1 MAKSFLSKSGLTS
14 LWSKLKEKFVAKEAG
29 KGLSTNDYTT
39 EEKQK
44 LAGLSNYTLPQASA
58 TTLGGVKVGE
68 GLDVAAGVLSLGEH
82 DHTAADVSGLSQ
94 VATSGAYADLTGTPT
109 IPTDNSQLANGAGYQ
124 TSEQVEAAITEK
136 GYQTAQQVE
145 TAITEKGYQTAQQVE
160 TAITGKGYQTASQV
174 ESAITGKGYQT
185 ASQVQSAISAAG
197 HLKRA
202 IVESLPEV
210 GSADEN
216 TVYMMLSDGAEG
228 ENIYEEWMVIEGV
241 WERIGS
247 TDVDLSG
254 YLQET
259 DMVEITDE
267 EIDEILAT

>member
-1 MAKSFLSKSGLTS
+1 M
-14 LWSKLKEKFVAKEAG
+14 
-29 KGLSTNDYTT
+29 
-39 EEKQK
+39 
-44 LAGLSNYTLPQASA
+44 
-58 TTLGGVKVGE
+58 
-68 GLDVAAGVLSLGEH
+68 AAGVLSLGEH

-145 TAITEKGYQTAQQVE
+145 TAIT
-160 TAITGKGYQTASQV
+160 GKGYQTASQV

-216 TVYMMLSDGAEG
+216 TVYMVLSDGAEG
-228 ENIYEEWMVIEGV
+228 ENIYEEWMVIEGA

>member
-1 MAKSFLSKSGLTS
+1 MGLQIVKLPQLKTFLEQ
-14 LWSKLKEKFVAKEAG
+14 LKGIFAG
-29 KGLSTNDYTT
+29 K
-39 EEKQK
+39 EQVEAIEQ
-44 LAGLSNYTLPQASA
+44 AGYQ
-58 TTLGGVKVGE
+58 
-68 GLDVAAGVLSLGEH
+68 
-82 DHTAADVSGLSQ
+82 TASQ
-94 VATSGAYADLTGTPT
+94 VESAITGKGYQNASQVESIITGKGYQTSEQVESAITEK
-109 IPTDNSQLANGAGYQ
+109 GYQ

-136 GYQTAQQVE
+136 GYQTSE
-145 TAITEKGYQTAQQVE
+145 
-160 TAITGKGYQTASQV
+160 QV

-185 ASQVQSAISAAG
+185 AAQVAEAISGAG

-216 TVYMMLSDGAEG
+216 TVYMVLSDGAEG

>member
-136 GYQTAQQVE
+136 GYQTA
-145 TAITEKGYQTAQQVE
+145 
-160 TAITGKGYQTASQV
+160 SQV
-174 ESAITGKGYQT
+174 QSAITSKGYQT

-202 IVESLPEV
+202 IVAQLPQA
-210 GSADEN
+210 GSADAN
-216 TVYMMLSDGAEG
+216 TVYMMKEDGAAG
-228 ENIYEEWMVIEGV
+228 ENVYTEWMVIEGA

-267 EIDEILAT
+267 EIDEILAS

>member
-44 LAGLSNYTLPQASA
+44 LAGLSNYTLPQASE

-124 TSEQVEAAITEK
+124 TSEQVE
-136 GYQTAQQVE
+136 
-145 TAITEKGYQTAQQVE
+145 

-202 IVESLPEV
+202 IVGELPEV

-216 TVYMMLSDGAEG
+216 TVYMVLSDGAEG

>member
-145 TAITEKGYQTAQQVE
+145 TAIT
-160 TAITGKGYQTASQV
+160 GKGYQTASQV

-185 ASQVQSAISAAG
+185 AAQVAEAISGAG

-216 TVYMMLSDGAEG
+216 TVYMVLSDGAEG

-267 EIDEILAT
+267 EIDEILTT

>member
-124 TSEQVEAAITEK
+124 TSEQVESAITE
-136 GYQTAQQVE
+136 
-145 TAITEKGYQTAQQVE
+145 
-160 TAITGKGYQTASQV
+160 KGYQTASQV

-216 TVYMMLSDGAEG
+216 TVYMVLSDGAEG
-228 ENIYEEWMVIEGV
+228 ENIYEEWMVIEGA

>member
-68 GLDVAAGVLSLGEH
+68 GLDVAAGVLSLGDH
-82 DHTAADVSGLSQ
+82 DHAAADVTGLSK
-94 VATSGAYADLTGTPT
+94 VATSGKYTDLTGTPA

-124 TSEQVEAAITEK
+124 TSAQVESAIT
-136 GYQTAQQVE
+136 G
-145 TAITEKGYQTAQQVE
+145 KGYQTAQQVE

-174 ESAITGKGYQT
+174 ESAITEKGYQTSEQVEAAITEKGYQTSEQVESAITGKGYQT
-185 ASQVQSAISAAG
+185 AAQVAEAISGAG
-197 HLKRA
+197 HLSEGD
-202 IVESLPEV
+202 VTE
-210 GSADEN
+210 
-216 TVYMMLSDGAEG
+216 LS
-228 ENIYEEWMVIEGV
+228 EE
-241 WERIGS
+241 
-247 TDVDLSG
+247 D
-254 YLQET
+254 
-259 DMVEITDE
+259 
-267 EIDEILAT
+267 IDEILNGYF

>member
-124 TSEQVEAAITEK
+124 TSEQVESAITEKGYQTSEQVEAAITEK
-136 GYQTAQQVE
+136 GYQTSE
-145 TAITEKGYQTAQQVE
+145 
-160 TAITGKGYQTASQV
+160 QV

-216 TVYMMLSDGAEG
+216 TVYMVLSDGAEG
-228 ENIYEEWMVIEGV
+228 ENIYEEWMVIEGA

>member
-44 LAGLSNYTLPQASA
+44 LAGLSNYTLPQASE

-94 VATSGAYADLTGTPT
+94 VATSGAYGDLTGTPT

-145 TAITEKGYQTAQQVE
+145 TAIT
-160 TAITGKGYQTASQV
+160 GKGYQTASQV

-185 ASQVQSAISAAG
+185 AAQVQSAISAAG

-216 TVYMMLSDGAEG
+216 TVYMVLSDGAEG

>member
-29 KGLSTNDYTT
+29 KGLSSNDFTT
-39 EEKQK
+39 TEKQK

-68 GLDVAAGVLSLGEH
+68 GLDVAAGVLSLGDH
-82 DHTAADVSGLSQ
+82 DHAAADVTGLSK
-94 VATSGAYADLTGTPT
+94 VATSGKYTDLTGTPT

-124 TSEQVEAAITEK
+124 TSEQVEAAIM
-136 GYQTAQQVE
+136 
-145 TAITEKGYQTAQQVE
+145 EKGYQTAQQVE

-174 ESAITGKGYQT
+174 QSAITSKGYQT
-185 ASQVQSAISAAG
+185 AQQVQSAISAAG

-202 IVESLPEV
+202 IVAQLPQA
-210 GSADEN
+210 GSADAN
-216 TVYMMLSDGAEG
+216 TVYMMKEDGAEG

-267 EIDEILAT
+267 EIDEILAS

>member
-1 MAKSFLSKSGLTS
+1 MLKSFLSKDGLAS
-14 LWSKLKEKFVAKEAG
+14 LWSKLKERFVAKEAG

-39 EEKQK
+39 AEKDK

-68 GLDVAAGVLSLGEH
+68 GLEIASGVLSLGDH
-82 DHTAADVSGLSQ
+82 DHAAADVSGLSK
-94 VATSGAYADLTGTPT
+94 VATSGKYTDLTGTPT

-124 TSEQVEAAITEK
+124 TSAQVEEAITEK
-136 GYQTAQQVE
+136 GYQTAS
-145 TAITEKGYQTAQQVE
+145 QVE

-174 ESAITGKGYQT
+174 QSAITSKGYQT
-185 ASQVQSAISAAG
+185 AQQVQSAISAAG
-197 HLKRA
+197 HLKRS
-202 IVESLPEV
+202 IVAQLPQA
-210 GSADEN
+210 GSADAN
-216 TVYMMLSDGAEG
+216 TVYMMKEDGAAG
-228 ENIYEEWMVIEGV
+228 ENVYTEWMVIEGA

-267 EIDEILAT
+267 EIDQILAS

>member
-94 VATSGAYADLTGTPT
+94 VATSGAYGDLTGTPT

-145 TAITEKGYQTAQQVE
+145 TAIT
-160 TAITGKGYQTASQV
+160 GKGYQTASQV

-185 ASQVQSAISAAG
+185 AAQVAEAISGAG

-216 TVYMMLSDGAEG
+216 TVYMVLSDGAEG

>member
-44 LAGLSNYTLPQASA
+44 LAGLSNYTLPQASE

-109 IPTDNSQLANGAGYQ
+109 IPTDNSQLANGA
-124 TSEQVEAAITEK
+124 
-136 GYQTAQQVE
+136 
-145 TAITEKGYQTAQQVE
+145 GYQTAQQVE

-216 TVYMMLSDGAEG
+216 TVYMVLSDGAEG
-228 ENIYEEWMVIEGV
+228 ENIYEEWMVIEGA

-267 EIDEILAT
+267 EIDEILAS

>member
-1 MAKSFLSKSGLTS
+1 MAAIEQAGYQTASQVESAIT
-14 LWSKLKEKFVAKEAG
+14 G
-29 KGLSTNDYTT
+29 KGYQN
-39 EEKQK
+39 
-44 LAGLSNYTLPQASA
+44 A
-58 TTLGGVKVGE
+58 
-68 GLDVAAGVLSLGEH
+68 
-82 DHTAADVSGLSQ
+82 SQ
-94 VATSGAYADLTGTPT
+94 VESAITEK
-109 IPTDNSQLANGAGYQ
+109 GYQ

-136 GYQTAQQVE
+136 GYQTSE
-145 TAITEKGYQTAQQVE
+145 
-160 TAITGKGYQTASQV
+160 QV

-228 ENIYEEWMVIEGV
+228 ENIYEEWMVIEGA

-254 YLQET
+254 YLQIS

-267 EIDEILAT
+267 EIDEILAS

>member
-124 TSEQVEAAITEK
+124 TSEQV
-136 GYQTAQQVE
+136 Q
-145 TAITEKGYQTAQQVE
+145 

-216 TVYMMLSDGAEG
+216 TVYMVLSDGAEG
-228 ENIYEEWMVIEGV
+228 ENIYEEWMVIEGA

>member
-1 MAKSFLSKSGLTS
+1 MIKSFLSKDGLTS
-14 LWSKLKEKFVAKEAG
+14 LWSKLKERFVAKEAG

-39 EEKQK
+39 AEKQK
-44 LAGLSNYTLPQASA
+44 LAGLSNYTLPQASE

-136 GYQTAQQVE
+136 GYQTA
-145 TAITEKGYQTAQQVE
+145 
-160 TAITGKGYQTASQV
+160 SQV
-174 ESAITGKGYQT
+174 QSAITSKGYQT

-202 IVESLPEV
+202 IVAQLPQA
-210 GSADEN
+210 GSADAN
-216 TVYMMLSDGAEG
+216 TVYMMKEDGAAG
-228 ENIYEEWMVIEGV
+228 ENVYTEWMVIEGA

-267 EIDEILAT
+267 EIDEILAS

>member
-1 MAKSFLSKSGLTS
+1 M
-14 LWSKLKEKFVAKEAG
+14 
-29 KGLSTNDYTT
+29 
-39 EEKQK
+39 
-44 LAGLSNYTLPQASA
+44 
-58 TTLGGVKVGE
+58 
-68 GLDVAAGVLSLGEH
+68 
-82 DHTAADVSGLSQ
+82 SGLSQ

-109 IPTDNSQLANGAGYQ
+109 IPTDNSQLANGA
-124 TSEQVEAAITEK
+124 
-136 GYQTAQQVE
+136 
-145 TAITEKGYQTAQQVE
+145 GYQTAQQVE

-216 TVYMMLSDGAEG
+216 TVYMVLSDGAEG
-228 ENIYEEWMVIEGV
+228 ENIYEEWMVIEGA

-267 EIDEILAT
+267 EIDEILAS

>member
-44 LAGLSNYTLPQASA
+44 LAGLSNYTLPQASE

-124 TSEQVEAAITEK
+124 TSEQVE
-136 GYQTAQQVE
+136 
-145 TAITEKGYQTAQQVE
+145 
-160 TAITGKGYQTASQV
+160 
-174 ESAITGKGYQT
+174 SAITGKGYQT
-185 ASQVQSAISAAG
+185 AAQVAEAISGAG
-197 HLKRA
+197 HLSEGD
-202 IVESLPEV
+202 VTE
-210 GSADEN
+210 
-216 TVYMMLSDGAEG
+216 LS
-228 ENIYEEWMVIEGV
+228 EE
-241 WERIGS
+241 
-247 TDVDLSG
+247 D
-254 YLQET
+254 
-259 DMVEITDE
+259 
-267 EIDEILAT
+267 IDEILNG

>member
-44 LAGLSNYTLPQASA
+44 LAGLSNYTLPQASD

-94 VATSGAYADLTGTPT
+94 VATSGAYGDLTGTPT

-124 TSEQVEAAITEK
+124 TSE
-136 GYQTAQQVE
+136 
-145 TAITEKGYQTAQQVE
+145 QVE

-216 TVYMMLSDGAEG
+216 TVYMVLSDGAEG

>member
-1 MAKSFLSKSGLTS
+1 MAKSFLSKDGLTS
-14 LWSKLKEKFVAKEAG
+14 LWSKLKERFVAKEAG

-44 LAGLSNYTLPQASA
+44 LAGLSNYTLPQASE

-124 TSEQVEAAITEK
+124 TSEQVES
-136 GYQTAQQVE
+136 
-145 TAITEKGYQTAQQVE
+145 AITEKGYQTAQQVE

-174 ESAITGKGYQT
+174 
-185 ASQVQSAISAAG
+185 QSAIAS
-197 HLKRA
+197 K
-202 IVESLPEV
+202 
-210 GSADEN
+210 
-216 TVYMMLSDGAEG
+216 
-228 ENIYEEWMVIEGV
+228 
-241 WERIGS
+241 
-247 TDVDLSG
+247 G
-254 YLQET
+254 YLPRCRAPFPPR
-259 DMVEITDE
+259 
-267 EIDEILAT
+267 AT

>member
-44 LAGLSNYTLPQASA
+44 LAGLSNYTLPQASE

-109 IPTDNSQLANGAGYQ
+109 IPTDNSQLANGA
-124 TSEQVEAAITEK
+124 
-136 GYQTAQQVE
+136 
-145 TAITEKGYQTAQQVE
+145 GYQTAQQVE

-216 TVYMMLSDGAEG
+216 TVYMVLSDGAEG
-228 ENIYEEWMVIEGV
+228 ENIYEELMVIEGA

-267 EIDEILAT
+267 EIDEILAS

>member
-44 LAGLSNYTLPQASA
+44 LAGLSNYTLPQASE

-109 IPTDNSQLANGAGYQ
+109 IPTDNSQVANGAGYQ
-124 TSEQVEAAITEK
+124 TSEQVES
-136 GYQTAQQVE
+136 
-145 TAITEKGYQTAQQVE
+145 
-160 TAITGKGYQTASQV
+160 AITGKGYQTASQV

-216 TVYMMLSDGAEG
+216 TVYMVLSDGAEG
-228 ENIYEEWMVIEGV
+228 ENIYEEWMVIEGA

-254 YLQET
+254 YLQIS

>member
-1 MAKSFLSKSGLTS
+1 MAKSFLSKDGLTS
-14 LWSKLKEKFVAKEAG
+14 LWSKLKERFVAKEAG

-39 EEKQK
+39 AEKQK
-44 LAGLSNYTLPQASA
+44 LAGLSNYTLPQAST

-68 GLDVAAGVLSLGEH
+68 GLEIASGMLSLGDH
-82 DHTAADVSGLSQ
+82 DHAAADVSGLSK
-94 VATSGAYADLTGTPT
+94 VATSGKYTDLTGTPT

-136 GYQTAQQVE
+136 GYQTA
-145 TAITEKGYQTAQQVE
+145 
-160 TAITGKGYQTASQV
+160 SQV
-174 ESAITGKGYQT
+174 QSAIASKGYQT

-202 IVESLPEV
+202 IVGELPEA

-216 TVYMMLSDGAEG
+216 TVYMMKADGAEG
-228 ENIYEEWMVIEGV
+228 ENIYEEWMVIEGA

-254 YLQET
+254 YLQIS

-267 EIDEILAT
+267 EIDEILAS

>member
-1 MAKSFLSKSGLTS
+1 MAKSFLSKDGLTS
-14 LWSKLKEKFVAKEAG
+14 LWSKLKERFVAKEAG

-39 EEKQK
+39 AEKQK
-44 LAGLSNYTLPQASA
+44 LAGLSNYTLPQAST

-68 GLDVAAGVLSLGEH
+68 GLEIASGMLSLGDH
-82 DHTAADVSGLSQ
+82 DHAAADVSGLSK
-94 VATSGAYADLTGTPT
+94 VATSGKYTDLTGTPT

-145 TAITEKGYQTAQQVE
+145 TAIT
-160 TAITGKGYQTASQV
+160 
-174 ESAITGKGYQT
+174 GKGYQT

-202 IVESLPEV
+202 IVAQLPQA
-210 GSADEN
+210 GSADAN
-216 TVYMMLSDGAEG
+216 TVYMMKEDGAAG
-228 ENIYEEWMVIEGV
+228 ENVYTEWMVIEGA

-267 EIDEILAT
+267 EIDEILAS

>member
-145 TAITEKGYQTAQQVE
+145 TAIT
-160 TAITGKGYQTASQV
+160 
-174 ESAITGKGYQT
+174 GKGYQT

-216 TVYMMLSDGAEG
+216 TVYMVLSDGAEG

>member
-145 TAITEKGYQTAQQVE
+145 TAIT
-160 TAITGKGYQTASQV
+160 GKGYQTASQV

-216 TVYMMLSDGAEG
+216 TVYMVLSDGAEG
-228 ENIYEEWMVIEGV
+228 ENIYEEWMVIKGA

-267 EIDEILAT
+267 EIDEILAS